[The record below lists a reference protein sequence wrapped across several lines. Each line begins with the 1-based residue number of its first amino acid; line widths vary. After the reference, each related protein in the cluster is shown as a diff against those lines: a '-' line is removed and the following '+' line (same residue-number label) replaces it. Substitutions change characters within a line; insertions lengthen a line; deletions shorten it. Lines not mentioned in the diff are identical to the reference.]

1 MSSYVWNFIKW
12 LFAIKDNQMKMQTEM
27 LVIKNLEIE
36 NKKMMEQIHKE
47 LKEVIELKKEKKE
60 KQVHG

>member
-47 LKEVIELKKEKKE
+47 LKEVIELKKEKH
-60 KQVHG
+60 VHG

>member
-1 MSSYVWNFIKW
+1 MSSYIWNFIKW

-27 LVIKNLEIE
+27 LVIKHLEIE

-47 LKEVIELKKEKKE
+47 LIEVIELKKK
-60 KQVHG
+60 VDG